1 MPQAES
7 PSRMHLKRRRSAAA
21 FVFMI
26 PALVIFVVFIFYPT
40 VRSIILSFQGSNILG
55 QPSGFV
61 GMKHYKALIADAS
74 FGQTLMNTFVFT
86 ILTVVPTLAI
96 SLFISLMLNQ
106 RIKGMKFF
114 RSAFAIPFAFSVAT
128 ASVAFSIMY
137 NPASG
142 VLNGLLQRVHGP
154 QIHWLTSTPGLAMVS
169 VSLATVWMNLGYY
182 ILVLMAGLGS
192 ISDDVVE
199 AARLDG
205 AHGLRL
211 QTGIII
217 PLLGPQFFFLTV
229 TGTLQALQSFGQIHI
244 LTKGG
249 PVNGTT
255 TLVYSIYEQAFANN
269 NANYGYASAQAVVL
283 CAVVIIISILQF
295 GVMQRRVYYQ

>member
-1 MPQAES
+1 MAHSEPTTRA
-7 PSRMHLKRRRSAAA
+7 RLRRRRSAAA
-21 FVFMI
+21 FVFLI
-26 PALVIFVVFIFYPT
+26 PALVIFVLFIFYPT
-40 VRSIILSFQGSNILG
+40 IRSVILSFQGSNILG

-61 GMKHYKALIADAS
+61 GLKHYQKLFVDPS
-74 FGQTLMNTFVFT
+74 FGQTLLNTLMFT

-106 RIKGMKFF
+106 RIGGMKFF

-142 VLNGLLQRVHGP
+142 VLNGILQQLNGP
-154 QIHWLTSTPGLAMVS
+154 QIHWLTSSPELAMVS
-169 VSLATVWMNLGYY
+169 VALATVWMNLGYY

-205 AHGLRL
+205 AHGVRL

-249 PVNGTT
+249 PVGGTT
-255 TLVYSIYEQAFANN
+255 TLVYSIYQQAFANN

-283 CAVVIIISILQF
+283 CVVVLIISVLQF
-295 GVMQRRVYYQ
+295 GLMQKKVYYQ